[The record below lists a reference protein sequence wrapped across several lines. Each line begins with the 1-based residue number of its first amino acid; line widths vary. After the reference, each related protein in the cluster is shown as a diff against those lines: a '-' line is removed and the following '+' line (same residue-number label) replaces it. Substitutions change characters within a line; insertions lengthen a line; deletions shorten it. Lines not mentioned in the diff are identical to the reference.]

1 MKIDRSAFRKLFDIV
16 KYLPHYFVGSNA
28 DLPIV
33 GGSILSHEH
42 FQGGNYEFAMA
53 KAPVEQ
59 KVAFEGYDDVD
70 AGIVKWPM
78 TVIRLSGKDTD
89 RIVDLSDKIL
99 TAWRSYT
106 DEEAFIFAETGRAP
120 GIITHK
126 LFFSLRFAM
135 TIQKEYVA
143 KRAVARNRF
152 SVGGTVQTLI
162 AGAVTERELR
172 GK

>member
-1 MKIDRSAFRKLFDIV
+1 MLGQLQQQNFFSDMGAGESGRTIDIV
-16 KYLPHYFVGSNA
+16 
-28 DLPIV
+28 
-33 GGSILSHEH
+33 
-42 FQGGNYEFAMA
+42 
-53 KAPVEQ
+53 
-59 KVAFEGYDDVD
+59 AF
-70 AGIVKWPM
+70 
-78 TVIRLSGKDTD
+78 
-89 RIVDLSDKIL
+89 
-99 TAWRSYT
+99 
-106 DEEAFIFAETGRAP
+106 FIFAETGRAP

-135 TIQKEYVA
+135 TIEEKYVA